1 MEKPPFRILVTD
13 PIHPDGLELLVQEGF
28 AIELGHDIPKHELHK
43 TLGNYDA
50 LICRTSTRLD
60 KETLQTGTRLKCI
73 GVSSTGFDHI
83 DLKAASEL
91 GITVLGLSPKNKDI
105 EPTKDGN
112 YISTAEH
119 TILLI
124 LSALGKHHHASQS
137 MKEGRW
143 EKHALIGRELYQ
155 KTVGIIGLGRIGRLV
170 AERLHAFGAKVIWY
184 DPFVS
189 EDTGNSFGKRA
200 ESLQYLC
207 EQSDILSIHVRG
219 GEGTHHLL
227 NKESFEWM
235 KPGVVLINTSRA
247 SVVDEE
253 ALFEN
258 LKKGHVG
265 HAAIDVFH
273 NEPTGVAWE
282 LVRLP
287 NVTAT
292 PHIGGSTEEA
302 QSRIALNT
310 ARTLIRFI
318 REQDRSNELN
328 NLSL

>member
-1 MEKPPFRILVTD
+1 MEKTPFRILVTD
-13 PIHPDGLELLVQEGF
+13 PIHPDGIELLTREGF
-28 AIELGHDIPKHELHK
+28 FVELGHNIPKHELHK
-43 TLGNYDA
+43 TIGNYDA

-60 KETLQTGTRLKCI
+60 REILQAGTCLKCI

-91 GITVLGLSPKNKDI
+91 GITVLGLSPKNQTI
-105 EPTKDGN
+105 EPAKDGN

-124 LSALGKHHHASQS
+124 LSALGKHHRASQS
-137 MKEGRW
+137 MKERLW
-143 EKHALIGRELYQ
+143 EKQTLLGRELYK
-155 KTVGIIGLGRIGRLV
+155 KTVGIIGLGRIGKLV
-170 AERLHAFGAKVIWY
+170 AERLRAFGAHVLWH

-189 EDTGNSFGKRA
+189 EETGGPFGERID
-200 ESLQYLC
+200 SLQGLC
-207 EQSDILSIHVRG
+207 ERSDIISLHVRG
-219 GEGTHHLL
+219 SEQTRHLL
-227 NKESFEWM
+227 NKQAFEWM

-253 ALFEN
+253 VLVEH
-258 LKKGHVG
+258 LKHGHVG

-273 NEPTGVAWE
+273 NEPHGVNWD
-282 LVRLP
+282 LVQLP

-302 QSRIALNT
+302 QSRIAINT
-310 ARTLIRFI
+310 AQTLIRFI

-328 NLSL
+328 NL